1 MNDYVMFKQAAETT
15 DISQI
20 EAQRKKINEKK
31 AAIEKAMVEQ
41 GPLKWVNRV
50 IMWCAD
56 KMPSVVPADVMSA
69 ESDAAAAVTK
79 GQAAIPE
86 SYKTLKGKREAVLA
100 KYMK

>member
-1 MNDYVMFKQAAETT
+1 M
-15 DISQI
+15 
-20 EAQRKKINEKK
+20 
-31 AAIEKAMVEQ
+31 
-41 GPLKWVNRV
+41 NRV

-69 ESDAAAAVTK
+69 EADAAAAVAK